1 MEIKIIRFGR
11 YHHAV
16 SGRLLIDGQH
26 VCDTLEQD
34 AGSLPEGEYV
44 MCRNKASVLPY
55 YIYSGKE
62 DIGSGLEQKADCA
75 PEEKSDCV
83 PEEKSDSVPEKKSDC
98 VPEKKSDC
106 VPEEKNRK
114 VFLSMGNGIHGW
126 RRRCIIVGEC
136 LHLGFLIRS
145 QEHYDQLLP
154 RLRMQLVRH
163 RPIVV
168 KISRS
173 PDFVDAA

>member
-34 AGSLPEGEYV
+34 TGSLPEGEYV
-44 MCRNKASVLPY
+44 MCRNKASALPY

-83 PEEKSDSVPEKKSDC
+83 PEEK
-98 VPEKKSDC
+98 
-106 VPEEKNRK
+106 NRK

-126 RRRCIIVGEC
+126 RHRCIIVGEC

-173 PDFVDAA
+173 PDFVEAA

>member
-34 AGSLPEGEYV
+34 TGSLQEGEYV
-44 MCRNKASVLPY
+44 MCRNKASALPY

-62 DIGSGLEQKADCA
+62 ED
-75 PEEKSDCV
+75 
-83 PEEKSDSVPEKKSDC
+83 
-98 VPEKKSDC
+98 
-106 VPEEKNRK
+106 RK

>member
-34 AGSLPEGEYV
+34 TGSLPEGEYI
-44 MCRNKASVLPY
+44 MCRNKASSLPY

-62 DIGSGLEQKADCA
+62 ED
-75 PEEKSDCV
+75 
-83 PEEKSDSVPEKKSDC
+83 
-98 VPEKKSDC
+98 
-106 VPEEKNRK
+106 RK

-136 LHLGFLIRS
+136 LHLGFLILS

>member
-26 VCDTLEQD
+26 FCDTLEQD
-34 AGSLPEGEYV
+34 TGSLPEGEYV
-44 MCRNKASVLPY
+44 MCRNKASSLPY

-75 PEEKSDCV
+75 KEQ
-83 PEEKSDSVPEKKSDC
+83 
-98 VPEKKSDC
+98 KSDC

>member
-34 AGSLPEGEYV
+34 TGSLPEGEYV
-44 MCRNKASVLPY
+44 MCRNKASALPY

-62 DIGSGLEQKADCA
+62 DIGSGLEQKVDCVPEEKADCA
-75 PEEKSDCV
+75 PEEKNS
-83 PEEKSDSVPEKKSDC
+83 
-98 VPEKKSDC
+98 
-106 VPEEKNRK
+106 K

-126 RRRCIIVGEC
+126 RHRCIIVGEC

>member
-34 AGSLPEGEYV
+34 TGSLPEGEYV
-44 MCRNKASVLPY
+44 MCRNKASALPY

-62 DIGSGLEQKADCA
+62 DIGSGLE
-75 PEEKSDCV
+75 EKSDCV
-83 PEEKSDSVPEKKSDC
+83 PEEKADC
-98 VPEKKSDC
+98 A
-106 VPEEKNRK
+106 PEEKNRK

-126 RRRCIIVGEC
+126 RHRCIIVGEC

>member
-34 AGSLPEGEYV
+34 TGSLPEGEYV
-44 MCRNKASVLPY
+44 MCRNKASALPY

-62 DIGSGLEQKADCA
+62 ED
-75 PEEKSDCV
+75 
-83 PEEKSDSVPEKKSDC
+83 
-98 VPEKKSDC
+98 
-106 VPEEKNRK
+106 RK
-114 VFLSMGNGIHGW
+114 VFLSAGNGIHGW

-136 LHLGFLIRS
+136 LHLGFLIHS

>member
-1 MEIKIIRFGR
+1 M
-11 YHHAV
+11 
-16 SGRLLIDGQH
+16 LIDGQH

-34 AGSLPEGEYV
+34 TGSLPEGEYV
-44 MCRNKASVLPY
+44 MCRNKASALPY

-75 PEEKSDCV
+75 KEQ
-83 PEEKSDSVPEKKSDC
+83 
-98 VPEKKSDC
+98 KSDC

>member
-1 MEIKIIRFGR
+1 MEIKIIRFAR

-34 AGSLPEGEYV
+34 NGSLPEGEYV
-44 MCRNKASVLPY
+44 MCRNKASALPY

-62 DIGSGLEQKADCA
+62 DIGSSLEQKADCA
-75 PEEKSDCV
+75 
-83 PEEKSDSVPEKKSDC
+83 
-98 VPEKKSDC
+98 PEKKSDC

-126 RRRCIIVGEC
+126 RHRCIIVGEC

>member
-34 AGSLPEGEYV
+34 TGSLPEGEYV
-44 MCRNKASVLPY
+44 MCRNKASALPY

-62 DIGSGLEQKADCA
+62 DIGSGLEQKADC
-75 PEEKSDCV
+75 V
-83 PEEKSDSVPEKKSDC
+83 PEQKADC
-98 VPEKKSDC
+98 VPEKKADC

>member
-34 AGSLPEGEYV
+34 IGSLPEGEYV
-44 MCRNKASVLPY
+44 MCRNKASALPY

-62 DIGSGLEQKADCA
+62 ED
-75 PEEKSDCV
+75 
-83 PEEKSDSVPEKKSDC
+83 
-98 VPEKKSDC
+98 
-106 VPEEKNRK
+106 RK

-126 RRRCIIVGEC
+126 RHRCIIVGEC

>member
-34 AGSLPEGEYV
+34 TGSLPEGEYV
-44 MCRNKASVLPY
+44 MCRNKASALPY

-62 DIGSGLEQKADCA
+62 DIGSGLEQKSDCA
-75 PEEKSDCV
+75 KEQKSDCA
-83 PEEKSDSVPEKKSDC
+83 K
-98 VPEKKSDC
+98 
-106 VPEEKNRK
+106 EEKNKK

-126 RRRCIIVGEC
+126 RHRCIIVGEC

-145 QEHYDQLLP
+145 QEYYDQLLP

>member
-44 MCRNKASVLPY
+44 MCRNKASALPY

-62 DIGSGLEQKADCA
+62 DIGSGLEQKSDCA
-75 PEEKSDCV
+75 
-83 PEEKSDSVPEKKSDC
+83 
-98 VPEKKSDC
+98 PEKKSDC

>member
-34 AGSLPEGEYV
+34 TGSLPDGEYV
-44 MCRNKASVLPY
+44 MCRNKASSLPY

-62 DIGSGLEQKADCA
+62 ED
-75 PEEKSDCV
+75 
-83 PEEKSDSVPEKKSDC
+83 
-98 VPEKKSDC
+98 
-106 VPEEKNRK
+106 RK

>member
-34 AGSLPEGEYV
+34 TGSLPEGEYV
-44 MCRNKASVLPY
+44 MCRNKASALPY

-62 DIGSGLEQKADCA
+62 DIGSGLEEKA
-75 PEEKSDCV
+75 DCV
-83 PEEKSDSVPEKKSDC
+83 PEE
-98 VPEKKSDC
+98 KSDC

>member
-44 MCRNKASVLPY
+44 MCRNKASALPY

-62 DIGSGLEQKADCA
+62 DIGSALEQKADCA
-75 PEEKSDCV
+75 L
-83 PEEKSDSVPEKKSDC
+83 EKKSDC
-98 VPEKKSDC
+98 VQ
-106 VPEEKNRK
+106 EEKNRK

>member
-34 AGSLPEGEYV
+34 TGSLPEGEYV
-44 MCRNKASVLPY
+44 MCRNKASALPY

-75 PEEKSDCV
+75 KEQ
-83 PEEKSDSVPEKKSDC
+83 
-98 VPEKKSDC
+98 KSDC

-114 VFLSMGNGIHGW
+114 VFLSLGNGIHGW

>member
-34 AGSLPEGEYV
+34 TGSLPEGEYV
-44 MCRNKASVLPY
+44 MCRNKASALPY

-62 DIGSGLEQKADCA
+62 ED
-75 PEEKSDCV
+75 
-83 PEEKSDSVPEKKSDC
+83 
-98 VPEKKSDC
+98 
-106 VPEEKNRK
+106 RK

-126 RRRCIIVGEC
+126 RHRCIIVGEC

-145 QEHYDQLLP
+145 QEYYDQLLP

-173 PDFVDAA
+173 SDFVDAA

>member
-34 AGSLPEGEYV
+34 TGSLPEGEYV
-44 MCRNKASVLPY
+44 MCRNKASSLPY

-75 PEEKSDCV
+75 PK
-83 PEEKSDSVPEKKSDC
+83 
-98 VPEKKSDC
+98 KKSDC

-173 PDFVDAA
+173 PDFVDAP

>member
-34 AGSLPEGEYV
+34 TGSLPEGEYV
-44 MCRNKASVLPY
+44 MCRNKASALPY

-62 DIGSGLEQKADCA
+62 NIGSGLEQKADCA
-75 PEEKSDCV
+75 PE
-83 PEEKSDSVPEKKSDC
+83 KKSDC
-98 VPEKKSDC
+98 VL
-106 VPEEKNRK
+106 EEKNRK

>member
-44 MCRNKASVLPY
+44 MCRNKASALPY

-62 DIGSGLEQKADCA
+62 DIGSGLEQKA
-75 PEEKSDCV
+75 
-83 PEEKSDSVPEKKSDC
+83 DC

-126 RRRCIIVGEC
+126 RHRFIIVGEC

>member
-34 AGSLPEGEYV
+34 SGSLPEGEYV
-44 MCRNKASVLPY
+44 MCRNKASSLPY

-83 PEEKSDSVPEKKSDC
+83 PEEK
-98 VPEKKSDC
+98 
-106 VPEEKNRK
+106 NRK

-126 RRRCIIVGEC
+126 RRHCIIVGEC

>member
-34 AGSLPEGEYV
+34 TGSLPEGEYV
-44 MCRNKASVLPY
+44 MCRNKASSLPY

-62 DIGSGLEQKADCA
+62 DIGSGLEQKADC
-75 PEEKSDCV
+75 V
-83 PEEKSDSVPEKKSDC
+83 PEE
-98 VPEKKSDC
+98 KSDC

-126 RRRCIIVGEC
+126 RHRCIIVGEC

>member
-44 MCRNKASVLPY
+44 MCRNKASSLPY

-62 DIGSGLEQKADCA
+62 DIGSGLEQKA
-75 PEEKSDCV
+75 
-83 PEEKSDSVPEKKSDC
+83 
-98 VPEKKSDC
+98 DC

-163 RPIVV
+163 RSIVV

>member
-34 AGSLPEGEYV
+34 TGSLPEGEYV
-44 MCRNKASVLPY
+44 MCRNKVSALPY

-62 DIGSGLEQKADCA
+62 DIGSGLEQK
-75 PEEKSDCV
+75 SDCV
-83 PEEKSDSVPEKKSDC
+83 PEE
-98 VPEKKSDC
+98 KSDC

>member
-34 AGSLPEGEYV
+34 TGSLPEGEYV
-44 MCRNKASVLPY
+44 MCRNKASALPY

-62 DIGSGLEQKADCA
+62 ED
-75 PEEKSDCV
+75 
-83 PEEKSDSVPEKKSDC
+83 
-98 VPEKKSDC
+98 
-106 VPEEKNRK
+106 RK

-126 RRRCIIVGEC
+126 RRRFIIVGEC

>member
-44 MCRNKASVLPY
+44 MCRNKASALPY

-62 DIGSGLEQKADCA
+62 DIGSGLE
-75 PEEKSDCV
+75 E
-83 PEEKSDSVPEKKSDC
+83 KSDC

-106 VPEEKNRK
+106 APEKKNRK

>member
-34 AGSLPEGEYV
+34 TGSLPEGEYV
-44 MCRNKASVLPY
+44 MCRNKASSLPY

-62 DIGSGLEQKADCA
+62 DIGSGLEEKADCA
-75 PEEKSDCV
+75 KEQKADCV
-83 PEEKSDSVPEKKSDC
+83 PEE
-98 VPEKKSDC
+98 KSDC

-126 RRRCIIVGEC
+126 RHRCIIVGEC

>member
-44 MCRNKASVLPY
+44 MCRNKASSLPY

-75 PEEKSDCV
+75 KEQKSDCV
-83 PEEKSDSVPEKKSDC
+83 PEEN
-98 VPEKKSDC
+98 
-106 VPEEKNRK
+106 NRK

>member
-1 MEIKIIRFGR
+1 MEIKIIRFGS

-34 AGSLPEGEYV
+34 TGSLPEGEYV
-44 MCRNKASVLPY
+44 MCRNKASALPY

-62 DIGSGLEQKADCA
+62 DIGSGLEQKSDCA
-75 PEEKSDCV
+75 
-83 PEEKSDSVPEKKSDC
+83 
-98 VPEKKSDC
+98 PEKKSDC

-163 RPIVV
+163 RSIVV

>member
-44 MCRNKASVLPY
+44 MCRNKASALPY

-62 DIGSGLEQKADCA
+62 DIGSGLEQKADC
-75 PEEKSDCV
+75 V
-83 PEEKSDSVPEKKSDC
+83 PEE
-98 VPEKKSDC
+98 KSDC

-126 RRRCIIVGEC
+126 RHRCIIVGEC

>member
-34 AGSLPEGEYV
+34 TGSLPEGEYV
-44 MCRNKASVLPY
+44 MCRNKASALPY

-62 DIGSGLEQKADCA
+62 ED
-75 PEEKSDCV
+75 
-83 PEEKSDSVPEKKSDC
+83 
-98 VPEKKSDC
+98 
-106 VPEEKNRK
+106 RK

-145 QEHYDQLLP
+145 QEHYHQLLP

>member
-34 AGSLPEGEYV
+34 TGSLPEGEYV
-44 MCRNKASVLPY
+44 MCRNKASSLPY
-55 YIYSGKE
+55 YIYSVSKE
-62 DIGSGLEQKADCA
+62 D
-75 PEEKSDCV
+75 
-83 PEEKSDSVPEKKSDC
+83 
-98 VPEKKSDC
+98 
-106 VPEEKNRK
+106 RK

-173 PDFVDAA
+173 PDFVEAA

>member
-34 AGSLPEGEYV
+34 TGSLPEGEYV
-44 MCRNKASVLPY
+44 MCRNKASALPY

-62 DIGSGLEQKADCA
+62 DIGSGLEQKA
-75 PEEKSDCV
+75 
-83 PEEKSDSVPEKKSDC
+83 DC

-145 QEHYDQLLP
+145 QEHYNQLLP